1 MTVEFTLDEIA
12 DSLPD
17 LGVAILHLL
26 HAGGNSAVRGDVI
39 LQKELFLIGDYIE
52 RIGETADFVPHI
64 FGPYSEAA
72 EVALGELV
80 SLGLVRR
87 SGGGY
92 TLTPDGVR
100 VWEKVC
106 SVFNTEESGAIEDFK
121 AFLNDLGVDEVLLFV
136 YITYPEYTHESA
148 RLRDILQKRVPLS
161 ASLYR
166 KGKVSLEK
174 AAFLAGMDIESYLD
188 YLKRLLQIVNMQQQ
202 CLEAEALRG
211 IINESGDASLDYFS
225 SKKNIVKGDLM
236 GLARRGGR

>member
-1 MTVEFTLDEIA
+1 MGLRTVEFTLDEIA

-26 HAGGNSAVRGDVI
+26 YAGGCSAVRGDVI
-39 LQKELFLIGDYIE
+39 FQKELFLIGDYIE
-52 RIGETADFVPHI
+52 RIGEAADFVPHI

-80 SLGLVRR
+80 SLGLVRKVE
-87 SGGGY
+87 GGY

-106 SVFNTEESGAIEDFK
+106 SVFHTEESEAIDDFK
-121 AFLNDLGVDEVLLFV
+121 AFLNDLSVDEVLLFV
-136 YITYPEYTHESA
+136 YINYPEYTHESA
-148 RLRDILQKRVPLS
+148 KLRDILKKRVPLS

-174 AAFLAGMDIESYLD
+174 AAFLAGMNIESYLD
-188 YLKRLLQIVNMQQQ
+188 YLKR
-202 CLEAEALRG
+202 
-211 IINESGDASLDYFS
+211 
-225 SKKNIVKGDLM
+225 
-236 GLARRGGR
+236 

>member
-1 MTVEFTLDEIA
+1 MRSLTASPTWVWQSSTYFMQEVTL
-12 DSLPD
+12 PF
-17 LGVAILHLL
+17 
-26 HAGGNSAVRGDVI
+26 GGMLYSRKNSSSSGTTSSGSEK
-39 LQKELFLIGDYIE
+39 LQ
-52 RIGETADFVPHI
+52 TSPPHI

-106 SVFNTEESGAIEDFK
+106 SVFNTEESGAIEDLK
-121 AFLNDLGVDEVLLFV
+121 AFLNDLSVDEVLLFV

-225 SKKNIVKGDLM
+225 SKKNIVKGDLK

>member
-12 DSLPD
+12 DSLPH

-26 HAGGNSAVRGDVI
+26 HAGGNSAVRGDV
-39 LQKELFLIGDYIE
+39 LFQKELFLIGDYIE
-52 RIGETADFVPHI
+52 QVGDDADFTPHI

-72 EVALGELV
+72 EVALGELI

-87 SGGGY
+87 SEGGY

-106 SVFNTEESGAIEDFK
+106 SVFHTEESGAIEDFK
-121 AFLNDLGVDEVLLFV
+121 VFINDLSVDEVLLFV
-136 YITYPEYTHESA
+136 YITYPEYTRESA
-148 RLRDILQKRVPLS
+148 RLRDILKKRVPLS

-174 AAFLAGMDIESYLD
+174 AAFLAGMNIESYLD
-188 YLKRLLQIVNMQQQ
+188 YLKR
-202 CLEAEALRG
+202 
-211 IINESGDASLDYFS
+211 
-225 SKKNIVKGDLM
+225 
-236 GLARRGGR
+236 

>member
-12 DSLPD
+12 NSLSG

-39 LQKELFLIGDYIE
+39 FQKELFLIGDYIE
-52 RIGETADFVPHI
+52 RIGDDADFVPHI
-64 FGPYSEAA
+64 FGPYSESA
-72 EVALGELV
+72 EVALDELV

-87 SGGGY
+87 SEGGY
-92 TLTPDGVR
+92 TLTPDGVS

-106 SVFNTEESGAIEDFK
+106 SAFPTEESEAIDDFK
-121 AFLNDLGVDEVLLFV
+121 AFLNDLSVDEVLLFV
-136 YITYPEYTHESA
+136 YVTYPEYTKESA

-174 AAFLAGMDIESYLD
+174 AAFLAGMNMESYLD
-188 YLKRLLQIVNMQQQ
+188 YRELPPGLCKGISRLL
-202 CLEAEALRG
+202 
-211 IINESGDASLDYFS
+211 S
-225 SKKNIVKGDLM
+225 
-236 GLARRGGR
+236 

>member
-12 DSLPD
+12 DSLPH

-26 HAGGNSAVRGDVI
+26 HAGGNSAVRGDV
-39 LQKELFLIGDYIE
+39 LFQKELFLIGDYIE
-52 RIGETADFVPHI
+52 QVGDDADFTPHI

-72 EVALGELV
+72 EVALGELI

-87 SGGGY
+87 SEGGY

-106 SVFNTEESGAIEDFK
+106 SVFHDDESGAIEDFK
-121 AFLNDLGVDEVLLFV
+121 VFINDLSVDEVLLFV
-136 YITYPEYTHESA
+136 YITYPEYTRESA
-148 RLRDILQKRVPLS
+148 RLRDILKKRVPLS

-174 AAFLAGMDIESYLD
+174 AAFLAGMNIESYLD
-188 YLKRLLQIVNMQQQ
+188 YLKR
-202 CLEAEALRG
+202 
-211 IINESGDASLDYFS
+211 
-225 SKKNIVKGDLM
+225 
-236 GLARRGGR
+236 